1 MTTKKSLWIL
11 FGILVISAW
20 VLGSA
25 IQAGAET
32 LKCKTSGNSVKR
44 EAAQIPDVEGHTINI
59 NLREGVAFF
68 ENGEIAGLKSSSTWD
83 GISGKRGQS
92 QGYAVYTFIDGSMLI
107 ISFLQL
113 LEADQEGKVAY
124 NTKSTGEILKGT
136 GRFEGIKGTVSGT
149 GKQLKAE
156 KGEPTGKTAND
167 WTFTY
172 TMPTK

>member
-1 MTTKKSLWIL
+1 MAIRKSGWIL
-11 FGILVISAW
+11 FGVFLISAW
-20 VLGSA
+20 VFGSV

-32 LKCKTSGNSVKR
+32 MKCKTSGVSVKR
-44 EAAQIPDVEGHTINI
+44 EAAQIPDVEGHSINI
-59 NLREGVAFF
+59 NIREGLAFF
-68 ENGEIAGLKSSSTWD
+68 DNGEVAATKSSSTWD

-92 QGYAVYTFIDGSMLI
+92 HGYMAFTFVDGSTII

-113 LEADQEGKVAY
+113 LEADQEGKLAY

-136 GRFEGIKGTVSGT
+136 GRFEGIKGGVSGI

-156 KGEPTGKTAND
+156 KGELSGKAAND

-172 TMPTK
+172 TLPTK

>member
-1 MTTKKSLWIL
+1 MATKKSMWII
-11 FGILVISAW
+11 FSILVISAW

-32 LKCKTSGNSVKR
+32 MKCKTSGNSDKR

-68 ENGEIAGLKSSSTWD
+68 ENGEVASLKSYSTWD
-83 GISGKRGQS
+83 GISGKKGRA
-92 QGYAVYTFIDGSMLI
+92 QGYAVYTFIDGSTII

-113 LEADQEGKVAY
+113 LEADQEGKLAY

-156 KGEPTGKTAND
+156 KGELSGKAAND
-167 WTFTY
+167 WTFYY
-172 TMPTK
+172 TLPTK